1 MGLADGCPNGL
12 VEGKRAIGAS
22 EVGVSSDIG
31 AWLVGMSVVGPL
43 DGDAKGSGDGLA
55 VTTLILVDPGLEVT
69 RLG

>member
-1 MGLADGCPNGL
+1 MEDGSVIEEL
-12 VEGKRAIGAS
+12 
-22 EVGVSSDIG
+22 VSSVGMFVG

>member
-1 MGLADGCPNGL
+1 MF
-12 VEGKRAIGAS
+12 V
-22 EVGVSSDIG
+22 G

-43 DGDAKGSGDGLA
+43 DGDANGSGDGLA